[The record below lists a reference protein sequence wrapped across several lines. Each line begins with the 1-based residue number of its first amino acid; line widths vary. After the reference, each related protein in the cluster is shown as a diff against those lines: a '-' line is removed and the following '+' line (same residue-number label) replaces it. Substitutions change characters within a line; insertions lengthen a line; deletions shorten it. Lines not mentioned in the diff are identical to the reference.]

1 MGARGWPACRESA
14 EAMPDLAQLR
24 GNAIQF
30 LVGLDVGSTTVK
42 AVVMDG
48 SGARILWRDYRRHDT
63 RQAEC
68 CCEFLQR
75 MESEIGIAAGN
86 CRVFIT
92 GSGGRRTCGPRIGA
106 RFVQEVN
113 AVALAVEKL
122 HPEVRSVIELGGQ
135 DAKIILFKDRAGER
149 AAAERSRR

>member
-1 MGARGWPACRESA
+1 MAACGWLACRESA
-14 EAMPDLAQLR
+14 EAMPDKAQLR
-24 GNAIQF
+24 GQAIQF

-48 SGARILWRDYRRHDT
+48 SGVRILWRDYRRHDT
-63 RQAEC
+63 RQAGMLS
-68 CCEFLQR
+68 EFLLR
-75 MESEIGIAAGN
+75 MESEIGIAPGN

-92 GSGGRRTCGPRIGA
+92 GSGGHPLAESIGA

-122 HPEVRSVIELGGQ
+122 HPEAQSVI
-135 DAKIILFKDRAGER
+135 
-149 AAAERSRR
+149 